1 MRVKSQKLVLANN
14 WLPSCLMYPDRHFA
28 KKLYRKM
35 YKTVKT
41 QTNLPVKICHL
52 KVINII
58 AQTDSY
64 YYEL

>member
-1 MRVKSQKLVLANN
+1 
-14 WLPSCLMYPDRHFA
+14 
-28 KKLYRKM
+28 M